1 LLSSSFSDL
10 IRIGYVPVKL
20 RSQEGTMSS
29 LPTGTVTF
37 LFTDIEGS
45 VPLWE
50 RDPAA
55 MEASLQVL
63 NAVLNQAIA
72 EQGGIVFQVAGDE
85 IDAAFP
91 TAPQAL
97 AAALDAQRGLLSADW
112 NELGPLRV
120 RMGLHTGE
128 AHLDEYG
135 KDYAVSHAKNR
146 ASRVMNAG
154 NGGQI
159 LLSQESADLCKR
171 NLPLGVDLK
180 DLGEHKVKGMVLPEH
195 LYQLVSADLPQ
206 DFPPLRTQT
215 PIKNNLPRQLTSFVG
230 REKEIAHVKDLLGQY
245 ALVTLTGAGG
255 VGKTRLALQ
264 VAQEVLDR
272 YPEGVWLVELAAL
285 ADPGLVLQ
293 QIATV
298 LGIQESAEE
307 SLRSSQQR
315 LSLLQR
321 LTNSLQE
328 KHLLLILDNCE
339 HVIDACARLV
349 DHLLHH
355 CTNLCILTSSREPL
369 GIEGEIA
376 LRVPSLSLPEV
387 EEIDLD
393 KVADSEAVLLFID
406 RASAILPGFTMT
418 RENVRFINKICIR
431 LDGIA
436 LAIELAASRV
446 RLLGVEQIASRLDDA
461 FHLLT
466 GGKRTALPRHQTL
479 RATIDWSYDLLPES
493 ERLLLERLSVFQ
505 GGWTLQTAEVV
516 CAGDGIEGDIVLE
529 RMTQLENKSLI
540 ICEFNARG
548 ISPLE
553 ERRCR
558 LLEATRLY
566 AWEKLRGHGSEVRIH
581 MHHLDFFMKLAEAL
595 EVKIDTKERSVI
607 LKQVDSELD
616 NFRAAMEWAFKHWD
630 SSNWVKGLCIAS
642 ALCQYWILRGYF
654 QEGINWLER
663 GLTRS
668 DESNGELNF
677 VRAKAYFAIGNLE
690 NFLPPHN
697 SRQFLE
703 KSILLFRELRQVGE
717 GYLSK
722 ALKSLAFCY
731 ENDPQHLRVL
741 IEESIAICRSSEKC
755 SGYDLAEALAWLGH
769 GYYIQENYSV
779 ARAYAEESIKISKQ
793 KGILQ
798 DGHSACVL
806 GNIAFKLSDLDG
818 ARHYWEESVQLF
830 WEAENKPIAIYH
842 YGKLMGIDFA
852 LKDYATAKRRA
863 EECFQA
869 WCDMG
874 DRERGD
880 VFYMYSG
887 IFAIFQ
893 GDYEIAENRLRES
906 LARIPDPQSISL
918 DLVLNLAG
926 LSELAR
932 IGGEIKRAGRLLGA
946 AEAMLTT
953 SGLSI
958 STGPLKYLMEIGQ
971 ASLDEETLEEGS
983 KMTIEQ
989 AIAYALTEKPYF

>member
-1 LLSSSFSDL
+1 
-10 IRIGYVPVKL
+10 
-20 RSQEGTMSS
+20 M
-29 LPTGTVTF
+29 
-37 LFTDIEGS
+37 
-45 VPLWE
+45 
-50 RDPAA
+50 
-55 MEASLQVL
+55 
-63 NAVLNQAIA
+63 
-72 EQGGIVFQVAGDE
+72 
-85 IDAAFP
+85 
-91 TAPQAL
+91 
-97 AAALDAQRGLLSADW
+97 
-112 NELGPLRV
+112 
-120 RMGLHTGE
+120 
-128 AHLDEYG
+128 
-135 KDYAVSHAKNR
+135 
-146 ASRVMNAG
+146 
-154 NGGQI
+154 
-159 LLSQESADLCKR
+159 
-171 NLPLGVDLK
+171 
-180 DLGEHKVKGMVLPEH
+180 
-195 LYQLVSADLPQ
+195 
-206 DFPPLRTQT
+206 
-215 PIKNNLPRQLTSFVG
+215 
-230 REKEIAHVKDLLGQY
+230 
-245 ALVTLTGAGG
+245 TLTGAGG

-272 YPEGVWLVELAAL
+272 FPAGVWLVELASL
-285 ADPGLVLQ
+285 TDPGLVLQ
-293 QIATV
+293 LIATV

-307 SLRSSQQR
+307 RLRSSQQR

-355 CTNLCILTSSREPL
+355 CANLCILTSSREAL
-369 GIEGEIA
+369 GVEGEIA

-406 RASAILPGFTMT
+406 RASAILPGFTIT
-418 RENVRFINKICIR
+418 QENATFINKICIR

-446 RLLGVEQIASRLDDA
+446 RLLGVEQIASRLDDT

-466 GGKRTALPRHQTL
+466 GGKRTALPRQQTL
-479 RATIDWSYDLLPES
+479 RATIDWSYDLLS
-493 ERLLLERLSVFQ
+493 DLERLLLERLSVFQ

-516 CAGDGIEGDIVLE
+516 CAGDGIEGDVVLE
-529 RMTQLENKSLI
+529 LMTQLENKSLI
-540 ICEFNARG
+540 VSEFNARG

-566 AWEKLRGHGSEVRIH
+566 AWEKLREHGSEVRIRV
-581 MHHLDFFMKLAEAL
+581 HHLDFFMELAEAL
-595 EVKIDTKERSVI
+595 EVKIDTKERSII
-607 LKQVDSELD
+607 LKQVDNELD
-616 NFRAAMEWAFKHWD
+616 NFRAGMEWAFEQRD
-630 SSNWVKGLCIAS
+630 LNNWVKGLCIAS

-731 ENDPQHLRVL
+731 ENDPQRLQAL
-741 IEESIAICRSSEKC
+741 IEESIAICRSSDEG

-769 GYYIQENYSV
+769 SYFLQENYS
-779 ARAYAEESIKISKQ
+779 AAHAFAEESIKISRH

-806 GNIAFKLSDLDG
+806 GNIAFKLSDYDG

-830 WEAENKPIAIYH
+830 WEAENKPIAILH
-842 YGKLMGIDFA
+842 YGKLLVTDFA
-852 LKDYATAKRRA
+852 LKDFATGKRRA

-874 DRERGD
+874 DRQRGD
-880 VFYMYSG
+880 VFYMRSG

-893 GDYEIAENRLRES
+893 GEYEIAKNRLCES
-906 LARIPDPQSISL
+906 LCKIPLSQANVY
-918 DLVLNLAG
+918 DLALNLAG

-932 IGGEIKRAGRLLGA
+932 IRGEIKRAGCLLGA
-946 AEAMLTT
+946 AEAIFNTL
-953 SGLSI
+953 GLSM
-958 STGPLKYLMEIGQ
+958 GGGLLK
-971 ASLDEETLEEGS
+971 SLVESGHTNLDQIAWEEGR
-983 KMTIEQ
+983 KMTLEQ
-989 AIAYALTEKPYF
+989 AIAYALT